1 MSFCST
7 LFQMSEIPTLKPKHN
22 YRNDNIY
29 FPGVDTAG
37 NQPYPGVPP
46 VHTRYKYLFKNSI

>member
-1 MSFCST
+1 
-7 LFQMSEIPTLKPKHN
+7 MSEIPTLKPKHN